1 MRVTLA
7 RSTVLLQ
14 VNFRRYT
21 FQVPFDA
28 LAENLVNS
36 HDLTLEVPE
45 HLQTP
50 ADLSAFLRE
59 HDIDWPRRLGAADL
73 EQVKRLRG
81 RVRELFEADTQTA
94 AANSLNELLVGARAR
109 MKVVKDRVA
118 PRIDWTVDTSVEL
131 AEALRSA
138 VAVSVA
144 HLVTQ
149 FGFDRLRVCGGTP
162 CADVFL
168 DVSKRGAQRFCGPR
182 CATRVRVAAHR
193 ARL

>member
-1 MRVTLA
+1 
-7 RSTVLLQ
+7 
-14 VNFRRYT
+14 
-21 FQVPFDA
+21 VPFDA

-36 HDLTLEVPE
+36 HDLTLDVPE
-45 HLQTP
+45 HLQTV
-50 ADLSAFLRE
+50 ADLSGFLRE
-59 HDIDWPRRLGAADL
+59 HDIDWPGRLGAPDL

-81 RVRELFEADTQTA
+81 RARELFEADTQA
-94 AANSLNELLVGARAR
+94 AAIRSLNELLDGARVN
-109 MKVVKDRVA
+109 MNVVKERA
-118 PRIDWTVDTSVEL
+118 ASRIVWTVDTTVDL

-144 HLVTQ
+144 HLVMQ
-149 FGFDRLRVCGGTP
+149 FGFERLRVCGGTP

-193 ARL
+193 ARQ